1 MKVVIVQSAVSA
13 DSKGT
18 CRPFKT
24 KSPARNQ
31 TSLPIPFARMATK
44 YVLLGYVTQT
54 DLWNWFLDPNQ
65 NLPGESQKQESPSK
79 GKRPSKK
86 RVEELMR
93 QEAAIRRFRLTA
105 KSRRAKVA
113 VDGPSKPRG
122 ITLRGAGTKK
132 PGGTKRIAGASVSSA
147 MRSSTGTEIER
158 FWMSTR
164 ICGHCKERGL
174 WSKGS
179 LGECQACNRFTDLRK

>member
-1 MKVVIVQSAVSA
+1 MLWDWLLSDQS
-13 DSKGT
+13 
-18 CRPFKT
+18 P
-24 KSPARNQ
+24 
-31 TSLPIPFARMATK
+31 
-44 YVLLGYVTQT
+44 
-54 DLWNWFLDPNQ
+54 
-65 NLPGESQKQESPSK
+65 NLPGESLKQESPSK

-122 ITLRGAGTKK
+122 ITLRDAGTKK

-147 MRSSTGTEIER
+147 MRPSTGTEIGR
-158 FWMSTR
+158 FWLATR
-164 ICGHCKERGL
+164 TCGHCKERGL

-179 LGECQACNRFTDLRK
+179 LGQCQHCKHFTDLQG

>member
-1 MKVVIVQSAVSA
+1 MTPNGL
-13 DSKGT
+13 D
-18 CRPFKT
+18 PT
-24 KSPARNQ
+24 KWG
-31 TSLPIPFARMATK
+31 LI
-44 YVLLGYVTQT
+44 GYVTQT
-54 DLWNWFLDPNQ
+54 DLWNWFLSDQSP
-65 NLPGESQKQESPSK
+65 NLPGESLKQESPSK

-86 RVEELMR
+86 RQEELMR

-147 MRSSTGTEIER
+147 MRPSTGTEIER
-158 FWMSTR
+158 IWMATR
-164 ICGHCKERGL
+164 TCGHCKGRGL

-179 LGECQACNRFTDLRK
+179 LGQCQACSKFTDLRQ

>member
-65 NLPGESQKQESPSK
+65 NLPGENQKQESPSK

-105 KSRRAKVA
+105 KSRRAKAA

-132 PGGTKRIAGASVSSA
+132 PGGTKRIAGASVLSA
-147 MRSSTGTEIER
+147 MRPSTGTEIER
-158 FWMSTR
+158 FWLATR

-174 WSKGS
+174 WSKGCF
-179 LGECQACNRFTDLRK
+179 GECPACHNFTKLR